1 MIRIIF
7 MLFVAICMSLGG
19 CSQRPFATSSPDI
32 PSPRGLEVVSM
43 CYHAHSTTR
52 EEVMKL
58 AARKCK
64 KEGYSVEFWRH
75 DKTFNDCPILA
86 KTRVSFFCI
95 APN

>member
-1 MIRIIF
+1 
-7 MLFVAICMSLGG
+7 
-19 CSQRPFATSSPDI
+19 
-32 PSPRGLEVVSM
+32 M

-52 EEVMKL
+52 EEVMEL
-58 AARKCK
+58 AARECK
-64 KEGYSVEFWRH
+64 EEGYSVEFWRH